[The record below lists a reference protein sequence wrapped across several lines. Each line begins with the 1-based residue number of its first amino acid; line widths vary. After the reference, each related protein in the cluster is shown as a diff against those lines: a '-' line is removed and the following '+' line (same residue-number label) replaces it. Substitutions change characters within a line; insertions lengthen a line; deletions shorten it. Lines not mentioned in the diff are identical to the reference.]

1 MDIAND
7 ITSLVGNTPLVKLNR
22 IRKFFNCYPE
32 IIAKLESFNPS
43 ASVKDRIAYSMLCK
57 AEEEGLITPD
67 KTTLIE
73 ATSGNTGIALAM
85 VAAAK
90 GYKLILTMPD
100 TMSIERRAML
110 RAYGAELQLTP
121 GKEGM
126 KGALDLANELSSSI
140 ANSYQFNQFENF
152 ANPDIHERTTAQEI
166 WAQSNNNL
174 DGLVTGVGTGGTIT
188 GCARF
193 LKKVVTASDGKE
205 ALKLFKDYEPDLVVL
220 DVMMPKLD
228 GYGVCQELRKDSDV
242 PIVMLTALG
251 DVADRI
257 TGLELGADD
266 YVVKP
271 FSPKELEARIRCV
284 LRRIDKEQI
293 PGMPNSGLILV
304 TDIKIDTNRRQVF
317 KSDERIRLTGM
328 EFSLL
333 ELLVSR
339 SGEPFSRGEILKEV
353 WGYTPERHVDTRV
366 VDVHISR
373 LRSKL
378 EADPA
383 NPELILTARG
393 TGYLFQRIVDIAPFD
408 GK

>member
-1 MDIAND
+1 MEIAND

-22 IRKFFNCYPE
+22 IRKYFNCYPE

-43 ASVKDRIAYSMLCK
+43 ASVKDRIAFSMLCK
-57 AEEEGLITPD
+57 AEEEGLITPN

-126 KGALDLANELSSSI
+126 KGALDLANELSLSI

-193 LKKVVTASDGKE
+193 LKKVNPSCKIYAVEPKKSAVISGETAGSHSIQGIGAGFIPKVLNTKLIDEIIKINDDEAFYYGRLLARLEGLLSGISSGAALAATIKIGERKELMNKRLIVILPSFGERYLSTAMFESNTSIQARSDG
-205 ALKLFKDYEPDLVVL
+205 
-220 DVMMPKLD
+220 
-228 GYGVCQELRKDSDV
+228 
-242 PIVMLTALG
+242 
-251 DVADRI
+251 
-257 TGLELGADD
+257 
-266 YVVKP
+266 
-271 FSPKELEARIRCV
+271 
-284 LRRIDKEQI
+284 
-293 PGMPNSGLILV
+293 
-304 TDIKIDTNRRQVF
+304 
-317 KSDERIRLTGM
+317 
-328 EFSLL
+328 
-333 ELLVSR
+333 
-339 SGEPFSRGEILKEV
+339 
-353 WGYTPERHVDTRV
+353 
-366 VDVHISR
+366 
-373 LRSKL
+373 
-378 EADPA
+378 
-383 NPELILTARG
+383 
-393 TGYLFQRIVDIAPFD
+393 YL
-408 GK
+408 

>member
-22 IRKFFNCYPE
+22 IRKYFNCYPE

-43 ASVKDRIAYSMLCK
+43 ASVKDRIAYSMLRK
-57 AEEEGLITPD
+57 AEEQGLIKPD

-126 KGALDLANELSSSI
+126 KGALELANELSKSI

-193 LKKVVTASDGKE
+193 LKKVNSSCKIYAVEPKKSAVISGETAGSHSIQGIGAGFVPKVLNTKLIDEIIKIDDDEAFYYGRLLARLEGLLSGISSGAALAATIKIGK
-205 ALKLFKDYEPDLVVL
+205 
-220 DVMMPKLD
+220 
-228 GYGVCQELRKDSDV
+228 R
-242 PIVMLTALG
+242 
-251 DVADRI
+251 
-257 TGLELGADD
+257 
-266 YVVKP
+266 
-271 FSPKELEARIRCV
+271 KELENKRLIVILPSFGERYLSTAMFESNTSIQARQ
-284 LRRIDKEQI
+284 D
-293 PGMPNSGLILV
+293 
-304 TDIKIDTNRRQVF
+304 
-317 KSDERIRLTGM
+317 
-328 EFSLL
+328 
-333 ELLVSR
+333 
-339 SGEPFSRGEILKEV
+339 
-353 WGYTPERHVDTRV
+353 
-366 VDVHISR
+366 
-373 LRSKL
+373 
-378 EADPA
+378 
-383 NPELILTARG
+383 
-393 TGYLFQRIVDIAPFD
+393 GYL
-408 GK
+408 

>member
-1 MDIAND
+1 MEIAND

-22 IRKFFNCYPE
+22 IRKYFDCYPE

-121 GKEGM
+121 GKDGM
-126 KGALDLANELSSSI
+126 KGALDLANELSSTI

-166 WAQSNNNL
+166 WSQSNNNL

-193 LKKVVTASDGKE
+193 LKKVNPHCKIYAVEPKKSAVISGEKAGSHSIQGIGAGFVPKVLNT
-205 ALKLFKDYEPDLVVL
+205 KL
-220 DVMMPKLD
+220 
-228 GYGVCQELRKDSDV
+228 
-242 PIVMLTALG
+242 
-251 DVADRI
+251 
-257 TGLELGADD
+257 
-266 YVVKP
+266 
-271 FSPKELEARIRCV
+271 
-284 LRRIDKEQI
+284 IDEI
-293 PGMPNSGLILV
+293 
-304 TDIKIDTNRRQVF
+304 IKIDD
-317 KSDERIRLTGM
+317 DEAFYYGRLLARLEG
-328 EFSLL
+328 LL
-333 ELLVSR
+333 SGISSGAALAATIKIGKRKELMNKRLIVILPSF
-339 SGEPFSRGEILKEV
+339 GERYLS
-353 WGYTPERHVDTRV
+353 
-366 VDVHISR
+366 
-373 LRSKL
+373 
-378 EADPA
+378 
-383 NPELILTARG
+383 TAMFESNTSIQARKD
-393 TGYLFQRIVDIAPFD
+393 GYL
-408 GK
+408 

>member
-1 MDIAND
+1 MEIAND

-22 IRKFFNCYPE
+22 IRKYFDCYPE

-57 AEEEGLITPD
+57 AEVEGLITPD

-140 ANSYQFNQFENF
+140 TNSYQFNQFENF

-166 WAQSNNNL
+166 WSQSNNNL

-193 LKKVVTASDGKE
+193 LKKVNPSCKIYAVEPQKSAVISGEKAGSHSIQGIGAGFVPKVLNT
-205 ALKLFKDYEPDLVVL
+205 KL
-220 DVMMPKLD
+220 
-228 GYGVCQELRKDSDV
+228 
-242 PIVMLTALG
+242 
-251 DVADRI
+251 
-257 TGLELGADD
+257 
-266 YVVKP
+266 
-271 FSPKELEARIRCV
+271 
-284 LRRIDKEQI
+284 IDEI
-293 PGMPNSGLILV
+293 
-304 TDIKIDTNRRQVF
+304 IKIDD
-317 KSDERIRLTGM
+317 DEAFYYGRLLARLEG
-328 EFSLL
+328 LL
-333 ELLVSR
+333 
-339 SGEPFSRGEILKEV
+339 SGISSGAALAATIKIGERK
-353 WGYTPERHVDTRV
+353 
-366 VDVHISR
+366 
-373 LRSKL
+373 
-378 EADPA
+378 
-383 NPELILTARG
+383 ELINKRLIVILPSFGERYLSTAMFESNTSIQAR
-393 TGYLFQRIVDIAPFD
+393 TDGYL
-408 GK
+408 

>member
-1 MDIAND
+1 MEIAND

-22 IRKFFNCYPE
+22 IRKYFNSYPE

-43 ASVKDRIAYSMLCK
+43 ASVKDRIAYSMLRK

-140 ANSYQFNQFENF
+140 TNSYQFNQFENF
-152 ANPDIHERTTAQEI
+152 ANPDIHERTTGPEI

-193 LKKVVTASDGKE
+193 LKKVNPSCKIYAVEPKKSAVISGEKAGSHSIQGIGAGFVPKVLNSKLIDEIIQIDDDEAFYYGRLLARLEGLLSGISSGAALAAAIKIGKRKELINKRLIVILPSFGERYLSTAMFESNTSIQ
-205 ALKLFKDYEPDLVVL
+205 ARQ
-220 DVMMPKLD
+220 D
-228 GYGVCQELRKDSDV
+228 GYL
-242 PIVMLTALG
+242 
-251 DVADRI
+251 
-257 TGLELGADD
+257 
-266 YVVKP
+266 
-271 FSPKELEARIRCV
+271 
-284 LRRIDKEQI
+284 
-293 PGMPNSGLILV
+293 
-304 TDIKIDTNRRQVF
+304 
-317 KSDERIRLTGM
+317 
-328 EFSLL
+328 
-333 ELLVSR
+333 
-339 SGEPFSRGEILKEV
+339 
-353 WGYTPERHVDTRV
+353 
-366 VDVHISR
+366 
-373 LRSKL
+373 
-378 EADPA
+378 
-383 NPELILTARG
+383 
-393 TGYLFQRIVDIAPFD
+393 
-408 GK
+408 